1 MRRARLAVPAVA
13 GGAYE
18 RGVGTLT
25 RTKTPK
31 TLYARAKLAPGT
43 RRPAYTDWSARR
55 TLTPAM

>member
-1 MRRARLAVPAVA
+1 VPAVA